1 MDATIRATDGEFD
14 VVFLSD
20 GTVNAPLGARGGM
33 AGAPARQA
41 IQRGDG
47 PVQELGVAGRLTL
60 RQGDAI
66 ISRCCGGGG
75 YGDPERRELERV
87 LADVQEGLISRARAR
102 DVYGVELDDVEA
114 RA

>member
-1 MDATIRATDGEFD
+1 VEATIRATDGEFD

-20 GTVNAPLGARGGM
+20 GTINAPLGTRGGM

-41 IQRGDG
+41 VQRGAG
-47 PVQELGVAGRLTL
+47 PVEELGVAGRLTL
-60 RQGDAI
+60 YQGDAI

-75 YGDPERRELERV
+75 YGDPEQREVERV
-87 LADVQEGLISRARAR
+87 LADVAEGVISRDRAR
-102 DVYGVELDDVEA
+102 DVYGVEVDEREG